1 MIQFDAIE
9 LFEVDMTMCRS
20 IVTSHGVIGS
30 RRILLVKG
38 TTAQGVV
45 WSECGALSLPTYHYE
60 TIDTAYLALSE
71 WILPRIIGKNFES
84 PEALRLEMEQGINGH
99 YFAKA
104 SIEMASWAV
113 AALARKLPLATLLG
127 GTYSRVPCGA
137 VMGSYSDA
145 DPLISEALQLIESGY
160 QRLKFKIR
168 PSDDLAIF
176 SRLRASIPSSIQLFA
191 DANGSYSDSDDTTV
205 LSLCN
210 CGIDLLEQPFK
221 KDEFLRHA
229 IIQKLSPIPLCLDES
244 IESIDHLEMAAAL
257 GACQSISIK
266 PGRVGGMG
274 PSLAIDR
281 RAIELGVVPWV
292 GGMFETGIGR
302 SYNLALSSVIQGHW
316 IGDMSPSGR
325 YWLDDLVNCRDDI
338 GMGGGLAVNYSK
350 NGAGFSVDEA
360 AVLKLCI
367 RKQKIANKIPMNY
380 SN

>member
-274 PSLAIDR
+274 PSLAIYR